1 MKKLLMIL
9 VILVLLI
16 SQVQGDAVQAKQATQ
31 ARQSRVTSARP
42 EVITKTYFLKHI
54 SPREVE
60 RALRYYFYRASS
72 LPSRKMIT
80 VQIPPENVKEFEAL
94 LKKMDVP
101 KQTISF
107 RIFTIIASKKPN
119 GGKIDNRDL
128 KNVLSELK
136 NLLNFK
142 SFKLDGVSLLNM
154 EDGSDGGV
162 ELSSSIS
169 QLKLGIEDVTMTKNQ
184 SSNQIIEINELYLRH
199 YKTMLISTRTSIKN
213 NGYLIAGVSRLT
225 ETKEAGAN
233 ADDSLVLVIH
243 AKVKK

>member
-9 VILVLLI
+9 VILVLVI
-16 SQVQGDAVQAKQATQ
+16 TQVQGEAIQAKKEKKAKPSGITVTQ
-31 ARQSRVTSARP
+31 QKP
-42 EVITKTYFLKHI
+42 LTKTYFLKHI

-72 LPSRKMIT
+72 LPSRKMLT

-107 RIFTIIASKKPN
+107 RIFTIIASKTPN

-136 NLLNFK
+136 NLLNYK

-154 EDGSDGGV
+154 EEGSDGGV

-169 QLKLGIEDVTMTKNQ
+169 QLKLGMEDVSVTKNQ
-184 SSNQIIEINELYLRH
+184 SRNQIIEIDELYLRH
-199 YKTMLISTRTSIKN
+199 YKTVLISTKTSIKN

-225 ETKEAGAN
+225 ETKQTGAN
-233 ADDSLVLVIH
+233 ANDSLVLVIH
-243 AKVKK
+243 AKVK